1 MIAKVSSLNKND
13 QIKNLQNFLIKLLAP
28 RQLGKVHPVN
38 QRSSRLIWHLIE
50 LALLAFFEIITT
62 AKKSVGG
69 GKEVAHFSFEPQVL
83 GSNPAVI
90 ICIFVQPSFCIWQC
104 CLDLL
109 MGSLQYRELYTETA
123 HERYKEILGAVNQEV
138 ANLRYLQWALIENIK
153 LIFLQLLSKLKNFR
167 KHFVPIINRRI
178 CYEIY

>member
-1 MIAKVSSLNKND
+1 MIECDLIELLHLNDMIAKVSSLNKND

-90 ICIFVQPSFCIWQC
+90 ICIFVHPSFCI
-104 CLDLL
+104 
-109 MGSLQYRELYTETA
+109 
-123 HERYKEILGAVNQEV
+123 
-138 ANLRYLQWALIENIK
+138 
-153 LIFLQLLSKLKNFR
+153 
-167 KHFVPIINRRI
+167 
-178 CYEIY
+178 